1 MTILYITRKF
11 PPSIGG
17 MQTQSKEFY
26 DTISRRNRV
35 FLIAWGHSQAF
46 LPFFLV
52 YAFLRAIV
60 ILSTKE
66 VEIIQ
71 LGDMVLSPL
80 GLLLK
85 ILSGKP
91 VLTITHG
98 RDAAYHNMLYDSLIM
113 GSARRLDRIICVSRS
128 NMKRLAD
135 RGVPEEKMSVIPNGI
150 DIKSAGNQM
159 PDREYSSDFISKRFN
174 IELKGKKII
183 LSMSRLVPKKGI
195 REFTEYVLPKIS
207 EKKENTLFIIAGDGP
222 EKEKIDEIVN
232 RLGLQGR
239 VYLTG
244 KIEHDSLVYK
254 ALFSVSSVFV
264 MPNVRVDGDAEGFGV
279 AALEAGLNGVPVV
292 AYDVDGISE
301 AVHND
306 ENGILIKA
314 DEAGLFSDTIC
325 NFLRDDTLRQNFA
338 DKAKEYVTA
347 KFCWDRIIDMYK
359 KEYLKL
365 LKNSLL

>member
-113 GSARRLDRIICVSRS
+113 GSARRLDRVICVSSYIKER
-128 NMKRLAD
+128 MIA
-135 RGVPEEKMSVIPNGI
+135 RGILKDKTVVIPNGI
-150 DIKSAGNQM
+150 DINADANNRMDKNAARRAVETKFGLTLR
-159 PDREYSSDFISKRFN
+159 D
-174 IELKGKKII
+174 KKII
-183 LSMSRLVPKKGI
+183 LSASRLVPKKGI
-195 REFTEYVLPKIS
+195 KEFIEKGMPGIS
-207 EKKENTLFIIAGDGP
+207 EKNKDIVFLIAGDGP
-222 EKEKIDEIVN
+222 QAHEIDNAIRKLGFSENVR
-232 RLGLQGR
+232 RLGY
-239 VYLTG
+239 V
-244 KIEHDSLVYK
+244 EHDSGLYN
-254 ALFSVSSVFV
+254 ALFAVSDIFV
-264 MPNVRVDGDAEGFGV
+264 MPNIKIKNDAEGFGLV
-279 AALEAGLNGVPVV
+279 VLEAGINELPVI
-292 AYDVDGISE
+292 AYEVDGIAE
-301 AVHND
+301 ALHNNK
-306 ENGILIKA
+306 NGILVKEGDYDSFA
-314 DEAGLFSDTIC
+314 ETVSSLLSSPDS
-325 NFLRDDTLRQNFA
+325 RQ
-338 DKAKEYVTA
+338 DLAKRSREYVIDN
-347 KFCWDRIIDMYK
+347 FSWDKIAGS
-359 KEYLKL
+359 YLAQYAL
-365 LKNSLL
+365 LTEKS